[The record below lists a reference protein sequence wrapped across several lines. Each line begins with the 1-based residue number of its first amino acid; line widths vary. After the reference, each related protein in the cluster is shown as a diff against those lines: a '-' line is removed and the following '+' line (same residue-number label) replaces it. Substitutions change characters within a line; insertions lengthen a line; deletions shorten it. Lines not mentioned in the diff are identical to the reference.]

1 MFERDLVVV
10 CRRSLLTFLVVVIF
24 FVFANAGKAN
34 ASSDRAYSIILVNS
48 FNESDFEVRM
58 MYRLMNGIAED
69 ENIIVLT
76 VPPYYAD
83 AVDTLGDDVKKTI
96 LDNFNYQLNS
106 LIRVPAGAIFTR
118 VIAIG
123 RHASVFIDSN
133 PSVLPNAE
141 RLFLH
146 IDWKPRNG
154 GIALPSDYDA
164 KSSFAQIISSFPE
177 QKDIFFIYGSRG
189 LGVDEGL
196 VKNFLSNAPSSVNVR
211 YYNPMAEE
219 EATLNALKSSKP
231 GTPIIYIN
239 YKYFERKWENAHNW
253 LVNQTL
259 YPVFTIFAHNVD
271 RYAGGAVVVPEK
283 LADKAISLA
292 RGEPFSLTENEVV
305 SIQYNAQQ
313 LNQWEIDKHSF
324 PKNAEIVNK
333 KPDVFSLEAV
343 LIIVCMFMAIIVV
356 LTIYIIVKIKSSNV
370 RLATALEQADSAN
383 KSKSA
388 FLANMSH
395 EIRTPM
401 NGILGTLQVLEREN
415 INNKARSL
423 VSKATYS
430 AVTLLTIINDILDY
444 SKIEANKL
452 SLEARPFSILAV
464 IESVLSDLGVDAK
477 NKGIE
482 LTKHIQPDFVDGWM
496 GDLVRVRQIVLNL
509 ASNAVKFTEKGGVKI
524 NVGVVQTNNNQ
535 EQLCIEVVDTGIG
548 MNDDAK
554 QSIFERFTQAD
565 NSTTRKFGGTG
576 LGMSITLSLVKMMQG
591 DIEIESDA
599 GRGTTVKVKLPL
611 DRAELSNEPKAN
623 EQKAPPLL
631 CEMRILVAEDNMI
644 NRAVLESMLAPTEAQ
659 VDMVEN
665 GKLALEAVEQHH
677 YDLVLMDI
685 QMPVMDGIEACRLIK
700 DKIPDLPVI
709 ALTADVMTQDV
720 ERYLQYGFIEHI
732 GKPIDMN
739 KLYQHLKRYGMHC
752 SQ

>member
-1 MFERDLVVV
+1 MFERVLVVA
-10 CRRSLLTFLVVVIF
+10 RWRSLLTFILVF
-24 FVFANAGKAN
+24 FFFLFANAGRAN
-34 ASSDRAYSIILVNS
+34 ASTDHAYSIVLVNS

-83 AVDTLGDDVKKTI
+83 AVDTLGDDVRKTI

-106 LIRVPAGAIFTR
+106 LIRIPAGAVFTR

-133 PSVLPNAE
+133 PNLLPDTE
-141 RLFLH
+141 RFFLH

-164 KSSFAQIISSFPE
+164 KSSFAQITSSFPE
-177 QKDIFFIYGSRG
+177 QKDIIFIYGSRQ
-189 LGVDEGL
+189 LGVDLGL
-196 VKNFLSNAPSSVNVR
+196 VSNFLSNAPSSINVR
-211 YYNPMAEE
+211 YYNPMAEQ
-219 EATLNALKSSKP
+219 EATLEALKSSKP
-231 GTPIIYIN
+231 RTPIIYIN
-239 YKYFERKWENAHNW
+239 YKYFERNWEDVHNW

-259 YPVFTIFAHNVD
+259 HPVFTIFAHNVD

-292 RGEPFSLTENEVV
+292 RGDAYSMTQNDVV

-313 LNQWEIDKHSF
+313 LSQWGIDKNLF
-324 PKNAEIVNK
+324 PKNAEVVNK

-343 LIIVCMFMAIIVV
+343 LIIVCMFMAVIVI

-370 RLATALEQADSAN
+370 RLETALEQADSAN

-415 INNKARSL
+415 INSKAQAL
-423 VSKATYS
+423 VAKATYS
-430 AVTLLTIINDILDY
+430 ATTLLTIINDILDY

-452 SLEARPFSILAV
+452 SLEAHPFSIVAV
-464 IESVLSDLGVDAK
+464 IESVMSDLGVDAGNK
-477 NKGIE
+477 NIG
-482 LTKHIQPDFVDGWM
+482 LSKHFQPDFVDGWM

-524 NVGVVQTNNNQ
+524 NVGVEQANNKQ

-565 NSTTRKFGGTG
+565 SSTTRKFGGTG

-591 DIEIESDA
+591 DIEIESDV
-599 GRGTTVKVKLPL
+599 GRGTTVRVKLPL
-611 DRAELSNEPKAN
+611 ERAELSNEPTAN
-623 EQKAPPLL
+623 KQKAPPLL
-631 CEMRILVAEDNMI
+631 REMRILVAEDNMI
-644 NRAVLESMLAPTEAQ
+644 NRAVLESMLAPTGAQ
-659 VDMVEN
+659 VNMVEN
-665 GKLALEAVEQHH
+665 GKLAVEAAEKDH
-677 YDLVLMDI
+677 YHLVLMDI

-700 DKIPDLPVI
+700 EKAPDLPVI

-739 KLYQHLKRYGMHC
+739 KLYHHLQLYGMHC
-752 SQ
+752 SL